1 MNLHVSLGSHHDFYR
16 SHTTMYNNQS
26 ITQIFSLLCFLGA
39 VTLVVL
45 DVLVPDESRSSRN
58 PQGAEPAGSSPSLL
72 SLLDIPVTTGLNT
85 LGGFRP
91 PVTAP
96 ASSGERSS
104 DTVRLV
110 VSLSQR
116 QVALYRGDSRKA
128 EYPVAI
134 GQTGWETPTGA
145 FEVIETQKYPTW
157 EHPLTGERIP
167 PGPRNPLGDR
177 WIGFLDRWPG
187 LCWLSRYGGR
197 VFHWGGCFPWLFTS
211 VEYPYSGVI

>member
-1 MNLHVSLGSHHDFYR
+1 
-16 SHTTMYNNQS
+16 MYNNQS

-177 WIGFLDRWPG
+177 WIGFWTD
-187 LCWLSRYGGR
+187 GR
-197 VFHWGGCFPWLFTS
+197 VYVGFHGTADESSIGVAASHGCLRLSNTHIRELFEQ
-211 VEYPYSGVI
+211 VEPGTPVMVQP